1 MTRVHA
7 HRDATDE
14 EGGRGRGREGGSTRR
29 AKRAG
34 GGEGRG
40 GEGSGHRE
48 KGRDT
53 PSSADTPS
61 HAHAAA
67 LCHDSVTRPDCIQS
81 LARALKSFSV
91 KGLVRIETSAS
102 MKFS

>member
-40 GEGSGHRE
+40 GEEREAGTERRGEIHRHPRIHRRMLMRLHFATIVLL
-48 KGRDT
+48 G
-53 PSSADTPS
+53 PIVYN
-61 HAHAAA
+61 
-67 LCHDSVTRPDCIQS
+67 LS
-81 LARALKSFSV
+81 L
-91 KGLVRIETSAS
+91 GL
-102 MKFS
+102 